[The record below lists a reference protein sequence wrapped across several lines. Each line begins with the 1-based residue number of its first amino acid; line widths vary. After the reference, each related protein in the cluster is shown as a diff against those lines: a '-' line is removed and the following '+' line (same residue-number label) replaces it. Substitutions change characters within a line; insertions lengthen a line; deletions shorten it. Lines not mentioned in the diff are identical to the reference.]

1 MLPNNYLLKY
11 LINQSYNSIN
21 FRSLNG
27 EYRSN
32 TAERCRLRRS
42 RTPVNARTPAPSAV
56 FMSPSPNWMTHSE
69 FWLFLREIAQKIF
82 FLPFL
87 REKYLGRLDWKEDK
101 SVLVLKLYFFYV
113 SDYNGTTQNSNNSIY
128 RCSEDGTLRIAIKS
142 NPTVRP
148 KTTSGYYTSNKQ
160 QFLWSFL
167 YYNSKNKTLHHF
179 PKQIPK
185 I

>member
-1 MLPNNYLLKY
+1 MTFHTKAFIKTVQKIGSNLIKALLPNNYLLKC

-69 FWLFLREIAQKIF
+69 F
-82 FLPFL
+82 
-87 REKYLGRLDWKEDK
+87 
-101 SVLVLKLYFFYV
+101 
-113 SDYNGTTQNSNNSIY
+113 
-128 RCSEDGTLRIAIKS
+128 
-142 NPTVRP
+142 
-148 KTTSGYYTSNKQ
+148 
-160 QFLWSFL
+160 
-167 YYNSKNKTLHHF
+167 
-179 PKQIPK
+179 
-185 I
+185 